1 MFDQLLYNVIR
12 RLIFSRWATVYEEHH
27 GPCED
32 YYAARLGPLR
42 LEANDCFVL
51 DHADACAYLRLPAGR
66 GHVEIGYRSCVGNE
80 QIRRSGCHYDRFD
93 PTSARLAFP
102 TKSPSRQA
110 QSPEPYA
117 CSSESDHHSP

>member
-1 MFDQLLYNVIR
+1 MFDQLLYKLIR
-12 RLIFSRWATVYEEHH
+12 RLIFSRRVTGYEEHH

-32 YYAARLGPLR
+32 HYAARLGPLR

-51 DHADACAYLRLPAGR
+51 DHADAGAYLRLPIGR
-66 GHVEIGYRSCVGNE
+66 GHVEIGYRFCVGDE

-93 PTSARLAFP
+93 PTSTRLAFP
-102 TKSPSRQA
+102 TKPPSRQA

-117 CSSESDHHSP
+117 CSSEADHASP